1 MWDNR
6 STVDFIKSLFRVCGF
21 VEPDLEEGVHWM
33 RYSSTGRKTPPGILV
48 AEPSGATTTVDE
60 ADSQVLGGEDEESD
74 ISEGGMMGIILPLL
88 KKTPSPYLMTA
99 RSKHSR
105 SKHCSMRTKQLKR
118 KRRRPFQLGVSSLDR
133 PLCDI
138 R

>member
-74 ISEGGMMGIILPLL
+74 ISEGGYDGDYSSFAEEDPLALSDDGSLETLSLETLFDEDEAAQEEEKAAVPTWCII
-88 KKTPSPYLMTA
+88 S
-99 RSKHSR
+99 
-105 SKHCSMRTKQLKR
+105 
-118 KRRRPFQLGVSSLDR
+118 
-133 PLCDI
+133 
-138 R
+138 